1 MLSGTATATASKAA
15 RNESLFIGSS
25 SVMVGGPR
33 HHAWR
38 VLSAGGLPGHSLAR
52 PFAEAADPD
61 HSTSRHTLCGTTTML
76 RFRPREHSIT
86 ADLDRLKEVRD
97 FVEDA
102 AAEFGFD
109 ADARYEVKLAL
120 SEAVSNAIRHGS
132 RSPQDPVRIL
142 AVEEAGALVFE
153 VVDTG
158 SFVPRVGRGSAMPES
173 GRGPGVI

>member
-1 MLSGTATATASKAA
+1 
-15 RNESLFIGSS
+15 
-25 SVMVGGPR
+25 
-33 HHAWR
+33 
-38 VLSAGGLPGHSLAR
+38 
-52 PFAEAADPD
+52 
-61 HSTSRHTLCGTTTML
+61 ML

-109 ADARYEVKLAL
+109 ADARYDVKLAL

-158 SFVPRVGRGSAMPES
+158 SFVPRVRRGSAMPES
-173 GRGPGVI
+173 GRGLEFMRLMMDEVDLRPGRRGGTLLRLAKRLT

>member
-1 MLSGTATATASKAA
+1 
-15 RNESLFIGSS
+15 
-25 SVMVGGPR
+25 
-33 HHAWR
+33 
-38 VLSAGGLPGHSLAR
+38 
-52 PFAEAADPD
+52 
-61 HSTSRHTLCGTTTML
+61 ML

-158 SFVPRVGRGSAMPES
+158 SFVPRVRRGSAMPES
-173 GRGPGVI
+173 GRGLEFMRLMMDEVDLRPGRRGGTLLRLAKRLT